1 MTLPW
6 YKFKNHGNT
15 LWPWWHFLLLFLFS
29 YIRLKGLWR
38 FTQSKS
44 LPYCNKENRQCS
56 QALIDHLLWLQR
68 TLSSRRWE
76 SDQYIRSWITYQI
89 NANAAVSA
97 WYLVYWLYQNVLV
110 SKGQVFFK
118 KKCGWYKASGTARQH
133 DLIYLQQKLSQIIGW
148 RYWLEKCRPGLHF
161 VLSNWPSILA
171 DGVIL
176 SVSVLKE

>member
-110 SKGQVFFK
+110 SKGQVFFFK
-118 KKCGWYKASGTARQH
+118 KMWLIQSIGYSQTTRSYISAAETFTDHWLTLLAGEVQTWASF
-133 DLIYLQQKLSQIIGW
+133 
-148 RYWLEKCRPGLHF
+148 RPF
-161 VLSNWPSILA
+161 
-171 DGVIL
+171 
-176 SVSVLKE
+176 